1 MHSTKE
7 LLEKHKKNK
16 RIKRFSSLLEVP
28 APTVKIGDRQAVTE
42 ELQKA
47 LSVFDTMKDKEIAK
61 QSEIDCFADAIAV
74 YELYINQML
83 VIMDNGENAWNYS
96 NAEIEELVE
105 SVSLL
110 YRHFDS
116 IVRKKL
122 FQW

>member
-7 LLEKHKKNK
+7 LLDKHIKNK
-16 RIKRFSSLLEVP
+16 RIKRFSSLREVP
-28 APTVKIGDRQAVTE
+28 SPTVKIGNRQAVNE

-47 LSVFDTMKDKEIAK
+47 LAVFDLMKDKEVA
-61 QSEIDCFADAIAV
+61 QQNEIDHFADAIAV

-83 VIMDNGENAWNYS
+83 VIMDSENNPWDYTNQ
-96 NAEIEELVE
+96 EIEELVE

-116 IVRKKL
+116 VVRKKL

>member
-7 LLEKHKKNK
+7 LLEKHRKNK
-16 RIKRFSSLLEVP
+16 RIKRFSSLREVP
-28 APTVKIGDRQAVTE
+28 TPTVKIGDRQAVTE

-61 QSEIDCFADAIAV
+61 QSEIDCFADAIAI

-83 VIMDNGENAWNYS
+83 VIMDDGENAWNYS

-116 IVRKKL
+116 LVRKKL

>member
-16 RIKRFSSLLEVP
+16 RIKRFSSLREVP

-61 QSEIDCFADAIAV
+61 QWETDCFADAIAV